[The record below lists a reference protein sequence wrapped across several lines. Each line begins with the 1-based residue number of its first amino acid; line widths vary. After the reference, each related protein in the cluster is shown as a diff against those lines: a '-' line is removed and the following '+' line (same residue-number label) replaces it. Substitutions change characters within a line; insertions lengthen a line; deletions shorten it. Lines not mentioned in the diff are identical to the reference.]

1 MVVRR
6 AWPSTST
13 SFSHRSVI
21 LFIRVC
27 GVPLFTRSPLSK
39 TIMSDIWSPMMPAIV
54 TASFATGYVATL
66 GSANSFGRL
75 TWGIASDKLGRK
87 NTYSIF
93 ALGLPVMACT
103 PYLITTSMESSA
115 LGDPSV
121 VPLGLFVGGS
131 VLAIVNYG
139 GIFTVLPAYI
149 ADMYGSKYSNA
160 IHGSALTA
168 WSAASVAGPMGLAV
182 LRTKAETEAID
193 ELMVGID
200 ADKFETHFG
209 AGLDQ
214 APALI
219 ESKTI
224 TINRLLEICGE
235 GVLDPTPHLYDNTFY
250 VAAGFMG
257 VAAVCNQLLKPPDIN
272 ELLKSVE
279 KVEVVVDVEGR
290 EKKL

>member
-1 MVVRR
+1 M
-6 AWPSTST
+6 
-13 SFSHRSVI
+13 
-21 LFIRVC
+21 
-27 GVPLFTRSPLSK
+27 FTRSPLSK

-75 TWGIASDKLGRK
+75 TWGTASDKLGRK